1 MEAAAEQ
8 LNSGSDRLV
17 QMLACALFCARKIGL
32 LLTVMLVYLLST
44 SRNAG
49 KRLQRLLKVQNILLT
64 FTINN
69 EVIERTDSFKYLGV
83 TVNSIMSWS
92 DHVDSIIK
100 KINQR
105 IGLITRI
112 KHLIP
117 ITTRLTLYNS
127 LIVPLFDYGDII
139 WGDKVNITLMNHLQ
153 VFQNKVAKTIL
164 DLPPWNSASD
174 ALKTLNIAPLSDR
187 RFLHRCTM
195 VYKCLSNSFDYDF
208 NLTFNNMIHSYD
220 TRNKNNLHLP
230 RIRTNWGKQR
240 FSFHAAKDWNSLD
253 TKTRELPSLSRFKS
267 RLKNIISHSSSSL
280 S

>member
-1 MEAAAEQ
+1 MAVHYRRRFIIF
-8 LNSGSDRLV
+8 GSP
-17 QMLACALFCARKIGL
+17 
-32 LLTVMLVYLLST
+32 
-44 SRNAG
+44 
-49 KRLQRLLKVQNILLT
+49 QRLLKVQNILLT

-127 LIVPLFDYGDII
+127 LIMPLFDYGDI

-208 NLTFNNMIHSYD
+208 NLTFNNMIHSY
-220 TRNKNNLHLP
+220 TTHV
-230 RIRTNWGKQR
+230 IRTICIFPVYELIGENKDSPFMLPKTGTPWILKQENYHR
-240 FSFHAAKDWNSLD
+240 CLD
-253 TKTRELPSLSRFKS
+253 LNLD
-267 RLKNIISHSSSSL
+267 
-280 S
+280 